1 MIMKERQVKGGE
13 KMKKMLAM
21 LMLLGGAL
29 IMSNE
34 VYQKYSMELPRL
46 VSDVEFDTKFDFEDF
61 EKEVTIS
68 RKYSDDMGLP
78 PDIGL

>member
-1 MIMKERQVKGGE
+1 
-13 KMKKMLAM
+13 MKKMLAM

-68 RKYSDDMGLP
+68 RKYSDDIGLP
-78 PDIGL
+78 EDIGL

>member
-1 MIMKERQVKGGE
+1 MKETQVKGGE

>member
-1 MIMKERQVKGGE
+1 MKERQVKGGE

-68 RKYSDDMGLP
+68 RKYSDDIGLP
-78 PDIGL
+78 EDIGL

>member
-68 RKYSDDMGLP
+68 RKYSDDIGLP
-78 PDIGL
+78 EDIGL

>member
-1 MIMKERQVKGGE
+1 MIMKETQVKGGE

-68 RKYSDDMGLP
+68 RKYSDDIGLP
-78 PDIGL
+78 EDIGL

>member
-68 RKYSDDMGLP
+68 RKYSDDIGLP